1 MAQEIEDKRSEFN
14 DAFQQA
20 FQQWMN
26 PAQYPHVRW
35 QDVLDARLDAILH
48 VNQLVRE
55 KVITPEEVAA
65 QQDGRQ
71 SQGVAGVPS

>member
-1 MAQEIEDKRSEFN
+1 MAEEMQDQRDEFN
-14 DAFQQA
+14 AKFQEA
-20 FQQWMN
+20 FQQWMT

-55 KVITPEEVAA
+55 KVIAPEDVAV
-65 QQDGRQ
+65 QQERPQNVDGA
-71 SQGVAGVPS
+71 SIPS